1 MHNQTPVQ
9 LAWVTADLDATER
22 SLSALLGARK
32 WVRMPGVH
40 FGPET
45 CTHRGRPADYTA
57 DIALSYAGDLQL
69 ELIAPGTGDSVY
81 SEFLDRSGPGLH
93 HVCVEV
99 ADEAA
104 FDAAVAAAADR
115 GATVAAQ
122 GVMPGGMRFAYVS
135 DERSGVPYVE
145 IAHIPDEIR
154 QFFDY
159 VRQQQQ

>member
-1 MHNQTPVQ
+1 
-9 LAWVTADLDATER
+9 
-22 SLSALLGARK
+22 
-32 WVRMPGVH
+32 
-40 FGPET
+40 
-45 CTHRGRPADYTA
+45 
-57 DIALSYAGDLQL
+57 
-69 ELIAPGTGDSVY
+69 VY
-81 SEFLDRSGPGLH
+81 SEFLDRCGPGLH

-104 FDAAVAAAADR
+104 FDAAVVAAADG

-135 DERSGVPYVE
+135 DERAGVPYVE